1 MKKFKFIAFL
11 SFCFMVEFGIQAQ
24 AVHAPDRVQ
33 GEGPWPQLIIR
44 GVTLIN
50 GTLAPPLGP
59 VDIVV
64 ENDRIVAVE
73 AVGNPGIPIEE
84 SRRPKLKVGG
94 KELDAEGMYL
104 MPGFV
109 DTHVHI
115 PNEDKVPLGAEY
127 VYKLSMGHGI
137 TTILEI
143 TSGNGLDWVLEEKE
157 RSSRN
162 EITAPRIVAYNRF
175 GQGSK
180 EPISTPEQARKW
192 VRQNAEKGAQ
202 GIKFFGSPPAI
213 MTAAIDEIKKLGLR
227 STMHHSQTYVGDW
240 NVLNSARA
248 GVNSMEHWYGL
259 PEAMFTDRAVQKYS
273 LDYNYQNEQDR
284 FGEAG
289 QLWKQAAPPF
299 SEKWDEVMN
308 ELLELD
314 FTLSPTFV
322 AYLANR
328 DLMRMRRAEWH
339 EEYTVPT
346 LWDYYS
352 PNRAAH
358 GSYWYDWTT
367 ENEMDWKENFRL
379 WMSFVNEFK
388 NRGGRVTVG
397 TDSGFIYNLYGFSYP
412 TEMILLREAGFH
424 PLEVI
429 QAATMNGAESLGM
442 EEEIGSVEVGK
453 LADFVITE
461 ENPLAN
467 LKTLYGTGT
476 IKLNDKNEVV
486 RIGGV
491 KYTIKDGIIY
501 DAKELLEDIK
511 KMVQEEKSKANYKL
525 LQPGKS

>member
-1 MKKFKFIAFL
+1 MKKLKIIVL
-11 SFCFMVEFGIQAQ
+11 ISFCFLLEWGAEAQ
-24 AVHAPDRVQ
+24 AVHAPDREE

-50 GTLAPPLGP
+50 GTLAPPIGP

-64 ENDRIVAVE
+64 EDDRIVAVE
-73 AVGNPGIPIEE
+73 VVGNPGLPIEE
-84 SRRPKLKVGG
+84 SKRPKLRDGG
-94 KELDAEGMYL
+94 KELNAEGMYL

-115 PNEDKVPLGAEY
+115 PNNDKVPGGAEY

-143 TSGNGLDWVLEEKE
+143 TSGNGLDWVLKEKE
-157 RSSRN
+157 RSKRN
-162 EITAPRIVAYNRF
+162 AITAPRIVAYTRF

-180 EPISTPEQARKW
+180 AAISTPELAREW
-192 VRQNAEKGAQ
+192 VRKNAEKGSQ

-213 MTAAIDEIKKLGLR
+213 MAAAIEENKKLGLR

-240 NVLNSARA
+240 NVLNSAKA

-259 PEAMFTDRAVQKYS
+259 PEAMFTDRRVQNYS

-289 QLWKQAAPPF
+289 QLWKQAAPPY
-299 SEKWDEVMN
+299 SDKWNEVMN
-308 ELLELD
+308 ELLALD

-322 AYLANR
+322 AYLSNR

-339 EEYTVPT
+339 EEYTHPS
-346 LWDYYS
+346 LWEYFS

-358 GSYWYDWTT
+358 GSYWFSWTT
-367 ENEMDWKENFRL
+367 EHEMDWKENFRL
-379 WMSFVNEFK
+379 WMAFVNEYK

-412 TEMILLREAGFH
+412 TEMHLLREAGFH

-429 QAATMNGAESLGM
+429 QAATQNGAELLGM
-442 EEEIGSVEVGK
+442 QDKIGTVEVGK

-461 ENPLAN
+461 ENPLTN
-467 LKTLYGTGT
+467 MKTLYGTGA
-476 IKLNDKNEVV
+476 IKLTEDNQVV
-486 RIGGV
+486 RVGGV

-501 DAKELLEDIK
+501 DAKQLLEDVKETVKDAKAESGYIIK
-511 KMVQEEKSKANYKL
+511 
-525 LQPGKS
+525 QPGM